1 MNIIE
6 SSILIQLKKNN
17 TLTQRDLSNKL
28 DCSLGMINKS
38 IKNLKD
44 NLLLDDNNALT
55 SKANELLNT
64 NKPKNAII
72 LAAGIGMQ
80 MTPISKECPKGLLQI
95 NNIPIIE
102 NIINKLH
109 DKEIK
114 EIYIIVG
121 YLKEQYEYLIDKYNV
136 KLLVNN
142 KYYETNNIYSLYLAR
157 KYINNSYIIPCDIY
171 IENNPFNNLEIN
183 SWYLVSNNI
192 KTIQRYKIS
201 KNKELKSVN
210 KDYNTAELIGISYIN
225 NKDSNI
231 LTNYFNNISDDNI
244 FTKKDYYWEN
254 IILNELNINIDAKSI
269 PGITKEINN
278 FDDLR
283 SLDPMSSSLRTEI
296 INIITDTL
304 NIDIF
309 DINNISLSKKG
320 MTNRSFLFETKDG
333 KYIMRLPGEGTDQ
346 LINRKEE
353 YDIYQTINKYHIS
366 DDVIYFN
373 PNNGYKLTK
382 FIEGSRN
389 CNPYDINDLNLCM
402 KFLKEFHDKQ
412 LQVNHTFDI
421 FDKIDYYQSLWN
433 NNKSLY
439 NDYNTTKNHVLE
451 LKNIIDKLPQKR
463 GLTHIDAV
471 PDNFLI
477 YDNNKVRLIDWEYAG
492 MQDCHS
498 DIAFFCIYALYDKEH
513 VDKLID
519 IYFDNNCPK
528 NIRLKIYCY
537 IAICGLLWSNWCEYK
552 YQLGVEF
559 GEYSLAQYRYAKDY
573 YHYALKY
580 MEDNNICI
588 K

>member
-38 IKNLKD
+38 IKSLKE
-44 NLLLDDNNALT
+44 NLLLDDNNTLT

-109 DKEIK
+109 DKGIK

-451 LKNIIDKLPQKR
+451 LKNIIDKLPKKW

>member
-38 IKNLKD
+38 IKSLKD

-109 DKEIK
+109 DKGIK

-451 LKNIIDKLPQKR
+451 LKNIIDKLPKKW